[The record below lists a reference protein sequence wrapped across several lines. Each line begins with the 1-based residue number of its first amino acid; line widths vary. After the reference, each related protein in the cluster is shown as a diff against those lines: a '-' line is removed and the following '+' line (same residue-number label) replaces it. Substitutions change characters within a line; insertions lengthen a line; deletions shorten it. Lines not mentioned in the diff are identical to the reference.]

1 MDGRI
6 QQALCCCRAP
16 AVVGCAPRLGKVAR
30 LRHRGTRSF
39 TDRVTFVNPSR
50 HMSRFSTR
58 TVQASVDERP
68 ESSSDGDSDIEMREL
83 PEEESH
89 KDRNGLFR
97 RLANA
102 LASRL
107 PLSLPSR
114 AVYALGKF
122 LSLRVVKLGIFFT
135 LGLGISFMGHVRARQ
150 PGGSSRKL
158 PQEVIYSDFLNLVNS
173 GNVRAVR
180 FEEGS
185 GRLLFDI
192 ISSTDDSTTSDIAAG
207 RKSMRRVPRQF
218 FTRHLPDPQLIT
230 TLRDNNVEF
239 GTVKAALSTAISKII
254 LTALALW
261 VPLVPMFIIMRRFLE
276 GRNGGSQRKK
286 KKGVQRAPRVRFSDV
301 AGVDVAKQELQEV
314 VACLKDSS
322 KFTRVGAKLPSGV
335 LLCGPPGTGKTLLA
349 KAVAGEANVPFLA
362 VSASEFVELFVGR
375 GAARVRE
382 LFAEARKQSP
392 CVIFIDELDAI
403 GGKRGAGLNEERDQT
418 LNQLLTELDGFEGRP
433 GIVLLAA
440 TNRAEVLDPA
450 LLRPGRLSRKV
461 NVDLPDLQGRASIM
475 MVHLRGIPIEGGS
488 EGMVRAAELVAR
500 LGAGFSG
507 ADLANVCNEAAF
519 LAARRGAESV
529 SLDELSEAVL
539 RTRFGVNGTQSQVP
553 SWSKNLQRWF
563 VDSLL
568 GEKQNTVRSQ
578 PLGS

>member
-1 MDGRI
+1 
-6 QQALCCCRAP
+6 
-16 AVVGCAPRLGKVAR
+16 
-30 LRHRGTRSF
+30 
-39 TDRVTFVNPSR
+39 
-50 HMSRFSTR
+50 
-58 TVQASVDERP
+58 
-68 ESSSDGDSDIEMREL
+68 
-83 PEEESH
+83 
-89 KDRNGLFR
+89 
-97 RLANA
+97 
-102 LASRL
+102 
-107 PLSLPSR
+107 
-114 AVYALGKF
+114 
-122 LSLRVVKLGIFFT
+122 
-135 LGLGISFMGHVRARQ
+135 MGHVRARQ

-185 GRLLFDI
+185 GRLLFDV
-192 ISSTDDSTTSDIAAG
+192 ISSTEGSTTSDIAAG

-230 TLRDNNVEF
+230 TLRDNKVEF

-322 KFTRVGAKLPSGV
+322 KFTRVGAKLPS
-335 LLCGPPGTGKTLLA
+335 
-349 KAVAGEANVPFLA
+349 

-382 LFAEARKQSP
+382 LFAEARKQCP